1 MQGLGTLLRWSLAVF
16 TEVTRNHQGLENL
29 DVGCAGAFGALTDLE
44 AHLLVFFEG
53 FETVGADL
61 GVVSKQILATT
72 IRNEETITF
81 FSVEPLND
89 TSCPLNFL
97 DRY

>member
-1 MQGLGTLLRWSLAVF
+1 MNLRGCLGLHGITCVIRNLQGLK
-16 TEVTRNHQGLENL
+16 NL

-72 IRNEETITF
+72 IGNDKAITF

-89 TSCPLNFL
+89 TSCHLNFL
-97 DRY
+97 DKN